1 MDLRLTPQSPKQ
13 DPGLLPGVL
22 PVLGRGGGENGR
34 AAHGKRKAGGRLV
47 PNDKSLAGPRA
58 NQLRRSPPRSAPAAS
73 RGHPAQQVSW
83 ECQHTRRR
91 PAWVS
96 ALCWADVLH
105 PVNGLA
111 SGRRA
116 CARPVLTPGPCAPCG
131 IVGPIPIRTAPQ
143 SHPCAYRLWLR
154 SEKDTV
160 PSETARYRSYQ
171 DTISGY

>member
-1 MDLRLTPQSPKQ
+1 MSPLRW
-13 DPGLLPGVL
+13 
-22 PVLGRGGGENGR
+22 
-34 AAHGKRKAGGRLV
+34 
-47 PNDKSLAGPRA
+47 
-58 NQLRRSPPRSAPAAS
+58 AS
-73 RGHPAQQVSW
+73 MGMST
-83 ECQHTRRR
+83 HTRRR

-131 IVGPIPIRTAPQ
+131 IVGSIPIRIAPQ

-171 DTISGY
+171 DAISAYSAAARLPQSSSGARSRLGSLGGISLEKIRKKMRPTMSPGMMGWLNFMPKSIPPEIFSM

>member
-1 MDLRLTPQSPKQ
+1 MGLRLTPRPPKQ
-13 DPGLLPGVL
+13 DPGQKPGVL
-22 PVLGRGGGENGR
+22 PVLGRGGDENGR

-47 PNDKSLAGPRA
+47 PNDKSLTGPRA

-73 RGHPAQQVSW
+73 RGHPARQVSW
-83 ECQHTRRR
+83 ECQHAQRRR

-96 ALCWADVLH
+96 ALCLADVLA
-105 PVNGLA
+105 P
-111 SGRRA
+111 GRWTRL
-116 CARPVLTPGPCAPCG
+116 RPVLTPGPCAPCG
-131 IVGPIPIRTAPQ
+131 RCPCGIMGPIPIRTAPQ

-154 SEKDTV
+154 SKKDTV